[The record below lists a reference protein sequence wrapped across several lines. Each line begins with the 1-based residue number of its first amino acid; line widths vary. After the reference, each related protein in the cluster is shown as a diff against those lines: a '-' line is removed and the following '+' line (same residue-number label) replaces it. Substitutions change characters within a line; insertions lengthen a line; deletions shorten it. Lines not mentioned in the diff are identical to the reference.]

1 MERVAVDVIL
11 PCLNE
16 RDALAWVLER
26 IPDGMTPLV
35 VDNGS
40 TDGSADLAR
49 RLGAQVVEATA
60 RGYGSACDAGLRAS
74 RADVVVTMDCDGSL
88 DPAELPDAVRPV
100 LDGDLDLVLGHR
112 RLPALAPGYPWPLRL
127 TNRVLAARLSRRTGV
142 MIRDCGPVRAA
153 YRTTLLDLPIRDRRS
168 GYPAE
173 TVVRAAEAGL
183 RIGQVDVSY
192 RPRIG
197 RSKVTGSPAGF
208 WRAYRDTSAALR

>member
-1 MERVAVDVIL
+1 MVDVIL

-26 IPDGMTPLV
+26 MPPDMAPLV

-40 TDGSADLAR
+40 TDGSAVLAR
-49 RLGAQVVEATA
+49 RLGARVVEATA
-60 RGYGSACDAGLRAS
+60 RGYGSACHAGLEAS
-74 RADVVVTMDCDGSL
+74 TADLVVTMDCDGSL
-88 DPAELPDAVRPV
+88 DPAELPAVVRPV
-100 LDGDLDLVLGHR
+100 LDEELDLVLGR
-112 RLPALAPGYPWPLRL
+112 RRVGVLARGYPWPLRL
-127 TNRVLAARLSRRTGV
+127 TNRVLATRLTRHTGTP
-142 MIRDCGPVRAA
+142 ITDCGPVRAA
-153 YRTTLLDLPIRDRRS
+153 YRTALLGLPIRDRRS

-183 RIGQVDVSY
+183 RIGHVDVSY

-197 RSKVTGSPAGF
+197 RSKVTGSPRGF

>member
-1 MERVAVDVIL
+1 VERVAVDVIL
-11 PCLNE
+11 PCLDE
-16 RDALAWVLER
+16 RDALAWVLAR
-26 IPDGMTPLV
+26 IPAGMTPLV

-40 TDGSADLAR
+40 TDGSAALAR
-49 RLGAQVVEATA
+49 QLGAQVVEATA

-88 DPAELPDAVRPV
+88 DPAELPDVIQPV
-100 LDGDLDLVLGHR
+100 LDGELDLVLGHR
-112 RLPALAPGYPWPLRL
+112 RLGALAPGYPWPLRL

-142 MIRDCGPVRAA
+142 PIRDCGPVRAA
-153 YRTTLLDLPIRDRRS
+153 YRAALLDLAIRDRRS

-208 WRAYRDTSAALR
+208 WRAYLDTSAALR